1 MSSGHDHSGRS
12 QHAGSLAWA
21 LGVLVVFAGVEIAVA
36 LSTSSLSLLS
46 DAGHMVTD
54 VLGLALALAA
64 VLLARRASSARHS
77 FGLYRAEV
85 LAALANAALLIGVAG
100 FVVVEAARRLG
111 DPPVVAGLP
120 VLLTAAAGLGANLIA
135 FVILRRGA
143 KENINVRAAYL
154 EVMADAV
161 GSVGVIIGGALML
174 GFGWRWVDPVVAIAV
189 GVFIL
194 PRTIKLARQALR
206 ILVQGV
212 PAHLDTGKVGDAL
225 AELPGV
231 QSAHDVHLW
240 TLTSGMDIASAHVTI
255 TCETDPVATLAGAQR
270 VLRERFS
277 LDHVTVQVEPE
288 CTDCRPCL
296 FTEQATGSVSTEG
309 GRGGS

>member
-1 MSSGHDHSGRS
+1 MSSGHDHGGRS
-12 QHAGSLAWA
+12 THAGSLAWA
-21 LGVLVVFAGVEIAVA
+21 LGVLVIFAGVEITVA
-36 LSTSSLSLLS
+36 LSSSSLSLLS
-46 DAGHMVTD
+46 DAGHIVTD
-54 VLGLALALAA
+54 IIGLTLALAA
-64 VLLARRASSARHS
+64 VLVARRSSPRHS

-85 LAALANAALLIGVAG
+85 LAALANAALLVGVAV
-100 FVVVEAARRLG
+100 FVVVEAVRRLS
-111 DPPVVAGLP
+111 DPPEVAGLP
-120 VLLTAAAGLGANLIA
+120 VLLTAAGALGANLTA
-135 FVILRRGA
+135 FLILRRDG

-161 GSVGVIIGGALML
+161 GSVGVLVGGALML

-194 PRTIKLARQALR
+194 PRTVRLARQALR

-212 PAHLDTGKVGDAL
+212 PAHLDTGLVGEAL

-255 TCETDPVATLAGAQR
+255 TCDTDPVSTLTGAQR
-270 VLRERFS
+270 VLRERFG

-296 FTEQATGSVSTEG
+296 FTEQATGRVSTEG